1 MKFKNEAGKELTIN
15 PKDYP
20 NVSGLFGNYEYDPEC
35 DNYVKEDPIKDQKYH
50 VISEVKYITCP
61 TCEGEGEIVEKREK
75 ER

>member
-1 MKFKNEAGKELTIN
+1 MVMIIN

-35 DNYVKEDPIKDQKYH
+35 DNYVKTDDPTNDPI
-50 VISEVKYITCP
+50 IITCP
-61 TCEGEGEIVEKREK
+61 TCEGEGEIVEKREE